1 MCAYS
6 LYIYIAFIYISY
18 ISIYIY
24 ITYLGMNKP
33 SKTWVD
39 MAINSALWESNT
51 CNLPYPA
58 EFL

>member
-1 MCAYS
+1 
-6 LYIYIAFIYISY
+6 
-18 ISIYIY
+18 
-24 ITYLGMNKP
+24 MNKP